1 MLSHCTPWSRLP
13 FGSLRSALT
22 GGGALVVPGRKS
34 RSMKGGIPMNAR
46 QIIRDT
52 LAELVTIT
60 RDDIENAVMALDL
73 ADMIQ
78 EAVEEYLPEAI
89 KQAVEEEIEAAV
101 EEAIDGALS

>member
-1 MLSHCTPWSRLP
+1 
-13 FGSLRSALT
+13 
-22 GGGALVVPGRKS
+22 
-34 RSMKGGIPMNAR
+34 MNAR

-52 LAELVTIT
+52 LTSLIEIT

-89 KQAVEEEIEAAV
+89 KQAVEEELEAAV